1 MGIRYNSPVILTFTL
16 ICTVVLLI
24 QQYLG
29 IDIMQYFM
37 VYPEFNPRDPMAYA
51 RLFTHV
57 IGHGQPLE
65 DGSGWNGWGHL
76 VGNFSFILLLGP
88 ILEEKYGS
96 KYLLLM
102 ILVTALVTGILQI
115 VLFDS
120 ALLGASGIVF
130 MLILLSSF
138 TNTDSGIPLTFV
150 LVVILF
156 LGKEIQQSFASD
168 NVSQFAHIIG
178 GILGAG
184 FGFFLRSPRPA
195 PSPTGPPNPN

>member
-1 MGIRYNSPVILTFTL
+1 MGLRYNSPVILTFTL
-16 ICTVVLLI
+16 ICTIVLMI

-29 IDIMQYFM
+29 INIMPYFM
-37 VYPEFNPRDPMAYA
+37 VFPDFDPKAAISYLQ
-51 RLFTHV
+51 LFTHV

-65 DGSGWNGWGHL
+65 GGGWDGWGHL

-96 KYLLLM
+96 KNLLLM
-102 ILVTALVTGILQI
+102 MVVTALVTGILQVI
-115 VLFDS
+115 LFDS

-138 TNTDSGIPLTFV
+138 TSTESGIPLTFV
-150 LVVILF
+150 LVVILY
-156 LGKEIQQSFASD
+156 LGKEIQQSFAQD
-168 NVSQFAHIIG
+168 QISQFAHIIG

-184 FGFFLRSPRPA
+184 FGFFLQGGFKR
-195 PSPTGPPNPN
+195 G